1 MRKWL
6 VGIINNE
13 RSMYYIIGFFMAVI
27 VLFSLLYHVILPF
40 FTGESVLMHN
50 NAYRSGQLAQVTFLD
65 AFYFSATT
73 QTTVGYGD
81 IIAITGSGM
90 ICSIIQSVFGYFYL
104 AFSIAIFACKGIL
117 RSRKFELLLRSYQ
130 RDLSGANDAIGNN

>member
-1 MRKWL
+1 MRRWL

-13 RSMYYIIGFFMAVI
+13 RSMYYIIGFFVAVI
-27 VLFSLLYHVILPF
+27 FIFSLLYYVALPYF
-40 FTGESVLMHN
+40 AGGSVLMHN
-50 NAYRSGQLAQVTFLD
+50 NAYKSGQGVEVTLLD

-73 QTTVGYGD
+73 QTTVGFGD
-81 IIAITGSGM
+81 IITISTSGM

-117 RSRKFELLLRSYQ
+117 RSQKFELLLHSYQ
-130 RDLSGANDAIGNN
+130 RDLAGANDAIGNN